1 VWMIPLGGTVMGI
14 IALVFVAF
22 ANVTSIVSIIY
33 STCLAIRLAGGKL
46 LEPVSW
52 AVLTGVFFSVP
63 AVAVFFPSV
72 MYDNFFGFLV
82 YTSLGF
88 APLSGVYLVD
98 FFFLRRTR
106 LHVRDLYE
114 PSSRSRYAFWGDF
127 NPAAI
132 AAVIVGAVVYYILLN
147 PLSLEGLGV
156 FRFVSASIPSFLAAG
171 LVHFV
176 LTKLFVQRLGK
187 GGYEGAEKTG
197 A

>member
-1 VWMIPLGGTVMGI
+1 MIPLGGTVLGL

-33 STCLAIRLAGGKL
+33 STSLAIRLAGGKL

-52 AVLTGVFFSVP
+52 AVLTGVFFLVP

-72 MYDNFFGFLV
+72 MYDNFFKFLV

-156 FRFVSASIPSFLAAG
+156 FRFVSASIPSFLTAG